1 MLVSRQPSTVTCRN
15 RDLSG
20 LYRSRLAF
28 QSAII
33 LSCLMREFQN
43 VKELIKSCLADS
55 RYRVLVFSNHKA
67 LKLKPLNIYSTRKR
81 AVSVRWF
88 HRVRSVHPPNALRV
102 IKRISLIVFYCSFRI
117 YPFLPLPLA
126 RSFRNKM
133 SLNHYHCTIRGMLA
147 NIRDNFV

>member
-1 MLVSRQPSTVTCRN
+1 MSSLFVSRQPFTVTRRN

-33 LSCLMREFQN
+33 LSCLMREIQN
-43 VKELIKSCLADS
+43 VKELIKSRLADS

-81 AVSVRWF
+81 AVSVRCF
-88 HRVRSVHPPNALRV
+88 HRVRSVHPPNALRA
-102 IKRISLIVFYCSFRI
+102 ITCN
-117 YPFLPLPLA
+117 A
-126 RSFRNKM
+126 QRSIPQ
-133 SLNHYHCTIRGMLA
+133 S
-147 NIRDNFV
+147 